1 MYCADGLRKTRNTRY
16 SMIWVWVKIGADKL
30 QNGSLMLN
38 VLLSYLHTYSI
49 EHSPS
54 WEANWFWANQAITRI
69 FGSQRSSTNSH
80 VPATFPILSQL
91 HPVPTSP
98 TTSWGSILIL
108 SSYLRLSPEWSLSL
122 IFPHQNLVHPSP
134 FPHTFHMPLS
144 SYSSRRLNIYITE
157 ILLCVLTGFIW
168 LCAGS
173 TGELW
178 YTQPKADNLRGKRNC
193 FVFWVDE
200 KVTFSKEYSCA
211 WCYVTFFSGIGESKV
226 TAIPVSACTVCEGS
240 SRLGPPHYKKF
251 DTWI

>member
-122 IFPHQNLVHPSP
+122 IFPHQNLVHPLPSP
-134 FPHTFHMPLS
+134 IRSTCPSHL
-144 SYSSRRLNIYITE
+144 
-157 ILLCVLTGFIW
+157 ILLEGLTFILQKYCSVSWLGSFDCVFGRL
-168 LCAGS
+168 
-173 TGELW
+173 
-178 YTQPKADNLRGKRNC
+178 
-193 FVFWVDE
+193 V
-200 KVTFSKEYSCA
+200 SCD
-211 WCYVTFFSGIGESKV
+211 THSQKQTI
-226 TAIPVSACTVCEGS
+226 CEGKGIV
-240 SRLGPPHYKKF
+240 LF
-251 DTWI
+251 FE